1 MLLHGIGI
9 KIFDNIQALS
19 RRQELTM
26 TSQQGGPYVNVDGIV
41 VVIGRI
47 KIRIEF
53 TIHQA
58 GGTKTYFVGNSLIRM
73 RYV

>member
-19 RRQELTM
+19 RRQELAM

-53 TIHQA
+53 TKHQA
-58 GGTKTYFVGNSLIRM
+58 GGAKTYFVGNSLIRM